1 MEYVIWAI
9 LGTLYGMLVGIIPIA
24 GVTTALITVF
34 SMGTYF
40 LADPYL
46 GLVFL
51 TAIIASCASADSYT
65 SILTGIPGASTTA
78 ACVIDGYPMAKKGQ
92 AGRAMGIAIADSTVN
107 GVLYAFLAF
116 TLLPYYGI
124 IVTQFG
130 RPELLGFMTLA
141 LASVGFVASKNP
153 WTSLFAVG
161 LGLFIGL
168 IGQDQVGNH
177 RYTFGWEYL
186 AGVGESSHFMIALLS
201 GLFGIP
207 ELLWGLKSGS
217 KAVPPKASDDY
228 WNQIKRG
235 FGDARKHWRDML
247 RGGFIGFVTGLIPGV
262 GGAVGDFLAYGATK
276 AAHKDKPQEVPFG
289 EGNPVG
295 LLGCEGA
302 NNAQKVSSMIPAM
315 LFGIPAA
322 PFAAMVMAIAMY
334 FGMEIGT
341 VQLLND
347 KEFVWSM
354 AFGYIFGTIGVAV
367 LSVFLYKWII
377 KILEVPYWI
386 YALFITLVIIYA
398 NMQYS
403 HSWEDLALL
412 AIFSTLGIFLKF
424 GNVSRPAVLVAFVV
438 ADKFDDYLF
447 QTLRVYRY
455 QPWGKTFE
463 QRWENFEWSR
473 LFSITEHPI
482 FIASLVI
489 SVLLFL
495 NSFRRKDRGI
505 DYT

>member
-1 MEYVIWAI
+1 MDYVIWAI
-9 LGTLYGMLVGIIPIA
+9 IGTMYGMLVGIIPIA

-40 LADPYL
+40 MADPYL

-107 GVLYAFLAF
+107 GVLYAVLAF
-116 TLLPYYGI
+116 ALLPYYGL

-130 RPELLGFMTLA
+130 RPELLGFMLLA

-153 WTSLFAVG
+153 WTSILAVA
-161 LGLFIGL
+161 LGLYIGL
-168 IGQDQVGNH
+168 IGQDQVGNP
-177 RYTFGWEYL
+177 RNTFGWEYL
-186 AGVGESSHFMIALLS
+186 SGVGESSHFMIALLS

-207 ELLWGLKSGS
+207 ELVYGLKSGS

-228 WNQIKRG
+228 WNQIKMG
-235 FGDARKHWRDML
+235 FADVRKYWRDML
-247 RGGFIGFVTGLIPGV
+247 RGGFIGFVTGLLPGV

-276 AAHKDKPQEVPFG
+276 AAHKEPQEVPFG

-341 VQLLND
+341 VQLLSD

-354 AFGYIFGTIGVAV
+354 AFGYIFGTIGVAL
-367 LSVFLYKWII
+367 LSIFLYKWII

-386 YALFITLVIIYA
+386 YATFIIAVIIYA
-398 NMQYS
+398 NLQYS

-412 AIFSTLGIFLKF
+412 GIFSILGVILKTF
-424 GNVSRPAVLVAFVV
+424 DISRPAVLVAFVV
-438 ADKFDDYLF
+438 ADKLSDYWF

-482 FIASLVI
+482 FIACIVI
-489 SVLLFL
+489 SVLLFV
-495 NSFRRKDRGI
+495 NSIRRKDRGI